1 MSTSECKQCIIRYVL
16 GYKGKPGAVAQVWR
30 NASDITKEE
39 TFPVPFCR
47 GSSTGGVLLW
57 VLAILT
63 MNGTGEAHQ
72 QEEKRRN

>member
-1 MSTSECKQCIIRYVL
+1 MSGQEIRI
-16 GYKGKPGAVAQVWR
+16 GKKRGGNEV
-30 NASDITKEE
+30 IC
-39 TFPVPFCR
+39 CR

-63 MNGTGEAHQ
+63 MNGTGEVHQ